1 MRMTDKVLSVV
12 LATAIGVG
20 YAYILVMWWTV

>member
-12 LATAIGVG
+12 LAAAIGVG